1 METFYGKLHF
11 DEESP
16 IDKDLYFFERFDF
29 ETSLNSKA
37 AKAVHGGLP
46 LMDRFRPG
54 RFPGRPSALFISFT
68 HARDPASAD
77 GISANTIR
85 LKFLPAF

>member
-29 ETSLNSKA
+29 ENAVSHFAACGFPVKKILLSK
-37 AKAVHGGLP
+37 
-46 LMDRFRPG
+46 
-54 RFPGRPSALFISFT
+54 
-68 HARDPASAD
+68 
-77 GISANTIR
+77 
-85 LKFLPAF
+85 